1 MFDKRNFKILLD
13 ILWILKLIDV
23 KISVESDK
31 KRNYFGINF
40 FPFFSPLE
48 SDDEVNAD
56 RSAIINLDE
65 SYFEIFKSFKFQ
77 KGLLHQRI
85 ANIEFLDSF

>member
-1 MFDKRNFKILLD
+1 MFNKRNFKILLD
-13 ILWILKLIDV
+13 ILRILKLIDV
-23 KISVESDK
+23 KISVESDE

-40 FPFFSPLE
+40 FQVFSPLE
-48 SDDEVNAD
+48 SDDEVID

>member
-1 MFDKRNFKILLD
+1 MESDEKRNDF
-13 ILWILKLIDV
+13 
-23 KISVESDK
+23 
-31 KRNYFGINF
+31 RINF
-40 FPFFSPLE
+40 FQIFSPSE
-48 SDDEVNAD
+48 SDNEVNAD